1 MKDTNQIKEFIE
13 NHNVKNK
20 LSNSFKYLLENNS
33 LEDLDIENKNISID
47 ENIIRHKILETG
59 FHSFQTP
66 IFKDGNEIGYCSL
79 DYDDN
84 AEIIDDFFIIKT
96 K

>member
-1 MKDTNQIKEFIE
+1 MKSTNQIEEFIE
-13 NHNVKNK
+13 NHNLKNE

-33 LEDLDIENKNISID
+33 LEDLGIEDKNISID
-47 ENIIRHKILETG
+47 ANIIRYKILETG

-66 IFKDGNEIGYCSL
+66 ILKDGSAVGYYSL
-79 DYDDN
+79 DYDNN